1 MAEQA
6 PRRLT
11 LTVTPAMAG
20 EKIDTLL
27 RRELHLS
34 GTVIRRIKW
43 LEDGILLDGVRAI
56 TGQRTAAGQALS
68 VRVADPDHKGV
79 MLPTP
84 GPLDIVYEDGDLLVL
99 NKAPGVTVHPGPG
112 HYADTLCNFIAYYY
126 RKQGITADV
135 HPVQRL
141 DRGTSGL
148 MVVAKHPH
156 AQERL
161 KRQLHTPDFRR
172 VYLAVCDGVPRP
184 AQGAIDAPIG
194 PAPGSRVAQAVRPDG
209 KPAHTH
215 YRVLRELGRIAFV
228 SAPDLVNMDDATL
241 KEGASADDLAA
252 IASVKVKTIPG
263 PMGDG
268 FEREIRLADKL
279 KALELIGKHLGMF
292 TDKVEL
298 NAVEAVQIVDD
309 IPDRPPDD
317 QP

>member
-1 MAEQA
+1 MAEQL
-6 PRRLT
+6 PRRLE
-11 LTVTPAMAG
+11 LTIAPAMAG

-43 LEDGILLDGVRAI
+43 LEDGILLDGARAI
-56 TGQRTAAGQALS
+56 TGKRVEAGQVLS

-84 GPLDIVYEDGDLLVL
+84 GPLDIVYEDWDLLVL

-112 HYADTLCNFIAYYY
+112 HYSDTLCNFIAYYY
-126 RKQGITADV
+126 QKSGITADV

-172 VYLAVCDGVPRP
+172 VYLAVCDGAPEPPEGV
-184 AQGAIDAPIG
+184 IDAPLG
-194 PAPGSRVAQAVRPDG
+194 RAPDSLIARRVDPDG
-209 KPAHTH
+209 QRAVTR
-215 YRVLRELGRIAFV
+215 YRVLRAGRGRA
-228 SAPDLVNMDDATL
+228 LV
-241 KEGASADDLAA
+241 E
-252 IASVKVKTIPG
+252 
-263 PMGDG
+263 
-268 FEREIRLADKL
+268 
-279 KALELIGKHLGMF
+279 LELDTGRTHQIRVHMAHIGHPLTGDF
-292 TDKVEL
+292 LYGREDPSL
-298 NAVEAVQIVDD
+298 IS
-309 IPDRPPDD
+309 RPALHSARLSLLHPVTGEPMAWE
-317 QP
+317 QPLPEDMKRLI

>member
-56 TGQRTAAGQALS
+56 TGQRVEAGQVLS

-79 MLPTP
+79 MVPTP

-126 RKQGITADV
+126 QEQGITADV

-161 KRQLHTPDFRR
+161 KRQLHTPAFRR
-172 VYLAVCDGVPRP
+172 VYLAVCDGVPEP
-184 AQGAIDAPIG
+184 PEGVIDAP
-194 PAPGSRVAQAVRPDG
+194 
-209 KPAHTH
+209 
-215 YRVLRELGRIAFV
+215 LGR
-228 SAPDLVNMDDATL
+228 APDSLIARRVDPAGQAAVTRFPVIPAGVLLKFVRGYQFVLCRGNSRKRRFFLQGLGIDVQRFKNM
-241 KEGASADDLAA
+241 
-252 IASVKVKTIPG
+252 
-263 PMGDG
+263 
-268 FEREIRLADKL
+268 F
-279 KALELIGKHLGMF
+279 H
-292 TDKVEL
+292 
-298 NAVEAVQIVDD
+298 
-309 IPDRPPDD
+309 
-317 QP
+317 